1 MKDKFKL
8 IGHLVSNK
16 KRYVTTSEISTIL
29 QKDRLKVNS
38 FMHSLE
44 KEGVAERVEKG
55 KYFLN
60 SMFFSEAHHPFLLPP
75 LVIERYFISFHSLL
89 SFYNLIPEPIDTIY
103 VCTPNRKRNLSFHGY
118 KYKFFS
124 IKEEN
129 YFGYE
134 EIEIQNHKVKV
145 AQMEMLLINCL
156 QQEEY
161 AGGMKKISEVFAKCR
176 ERIDRNRLINYALKI
191 GNQSLM
197 RRLGYIMDKADMKE
211 SKTLEKNIGN
221 FRAVNL
227 STISAERIVRTDK
240 KWKLNINVDS
250 LS

>member
-16 KRYVTTSEISTIL
+16 KRYITTSEISDIL
-29 QKDRLKVNS
+29 KKDRVKVNS
-38 FMHSLE
+38 FMYSLE

-55 KYFLN
+55 KYILN
-60 SMFFSEAHHPFLLPP
+60 PMFFGEAHHPFLIPP
-75 LVIERYFISFHSLL
+75 LVTDRYFISFHSLL
-89 SFYNLIPEPIDTIY
+89 SFYNLIPDPIDTIY
-103 VCTPNRKRNLSFHGY
+103 VCTPARKRNLLFHGY

-134 EIEIQNHKVKV
+134 EIEIQEHKVRV
-145 AQMEMLLINCL
+145 AQIEMLLINCL
-156 QQEEY
+156 QQEKY
-161 AGGMKKISEVFAKCR
+161 AGGIEKISKVFEQCK
-176 ERIDRNRLINYALKI
+176 EKIDREKLINYALKI
-191 GNQSLM
+191 GNQSLL
-197 RRLGYIMDKADMKE
+197 RRLGFIMDRVDMKE
-211 SKTLEKNIGN
+211 SKRLEKNIGN

-227 STISAERIVRTDK
+227 STTSGERIIRRDR
-240 KWKLNINVDS
+240 KWKLNINVNS